1 MAFRDLPMMTNPN
14 PQPAGIRKRAR
25 IPLVCVACLITIYLL
40 LVLAGGGLSP
50 RLDDTFAWEGDSVL
64 LFAHRGV
71 RSSVPEN
78 SESSLVEAQR
88 WGFRAVEIDVRK
100 TKDSELAL
108 FHDRSART
116 MLGLDMEFSELT
128 LDQVK
133 GRKLLFAGKE
143 TAFSVPT
150 LREVFQKFGNAL
162 RFYLDMKNTGFED
175 ADKIVALIDEFGLY
189 DQTILASVDPL
200 FVAYVEQRYPK
211 VNTALERFDVS
222 QVWLYRL
229 IPKRWRPDYL
239 SGFARKVTPG
249 HVEWLKKEQ
258 LLSRRIVYESGG
270 TNYDR
275 ILNFGITKVIV
286 DYDPRVHSRSLS
298 QPTSSAR

>member
-1 MAFRDLPMMTNPN
+1 MAFRGLPMVTNPHL
-14 PQPAGIRKRAR
+14 QPAGILKKAR
-25 IPLVCVACLITIYLL
+25 IPLICVALLFTIYLL
-40 LVLAGGGLSP
+40 LILAGGGLSP

-71 RSSVPEN
+71 GSRVPEN
-78 SESSLVEAQR
+78 SESSLAEAR
-88 WGFRAVEIDVRK
+88 RSGFRAVEIDVRK

-116 MLGLDMEFSELT
+116 MMGLDMEFSELT
-128 LDQVK
+128 LAQIK
-133 GRKLLFAGKE
+133 GRKLLYAGKE
-143 TAFSVPT
+143 TAFRVPT

-189 DQTILASVDPL
+189 DRTILASVDPL

-211 VNTALERFDVS
+211 VNTALERFDES

-249 HVEWLKKEQ
+249 HVEWLKKEH
-258 LLSRRIVYESGG
+258 LLSKRIVYESGG
-270 TNYDR
+270 ANYDR
-275 ILNFGITKVIV
+275 IMNFGITKIIV
-286 DYDPRVHSRSLS
+286 DYDPRVHSRALS
-298 QPTSSAR
+298 QPTSSTR